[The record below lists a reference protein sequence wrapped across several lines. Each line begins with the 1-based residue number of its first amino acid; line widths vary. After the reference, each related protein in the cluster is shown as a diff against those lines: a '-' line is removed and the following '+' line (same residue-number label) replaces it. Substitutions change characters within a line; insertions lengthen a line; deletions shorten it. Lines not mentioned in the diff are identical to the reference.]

1 MTLPS
6 KYVLTPGQEGRA
18 RQYKRAAA
26 TRPEAA
32 VRRVQVTLWGMLT
45 LGLILVVGVLTVA
58 FSRAG
63 STPSAAAAEIPAA
76 SVPVEAPPVASTPPP
91 APVVAAPTASPT
103 SEPTATASTTGAP
116 AVSPL
121 PWNPAAGAT
130 ADPQPTCYYPDGRPI
145 PAAEIPDHLTQE
157 MGFPTMYSGCAID
170 RVTGGYWTAPG
181 TTPTTTPGPIASG
194 LNRIAAAVGT
204 R

>member
-1 MTLPS
+1 MNLPS
-6 KYVLTPGQEGRA
+6 KYVLAPGQEGRA

-63 STPSAAAAEIPAA
+63 STPAAAAVEIPAA
-76 SVPVEAPPVASTPPP
+76 SAPVDAPPAVP
-91 APVVAAPTASPT
+91 AAVAPTASP
-103 SEPTATASTTGAP
+103 ASSPAVP
-116 AVSPL
+116 AVSPA
-121 PWNPAAGAT
+121 PWNPAIGAPT
-130 ADPQPTCYYPDGRPI
+130 EPTPTCYYPDGTVIPI
-145 PAAEIPDHLTQE
+145 DQVPDYNGGSLPAYL
-157 MGFPTMYSGCAID
+157 SGCAVD
-170 RVTGGYWTAPG
+170 RVGNGGYWTAPAA
-181 TTPTTTPGPIASG
+181 TPTTTPGPIASG